1 MMARAHARGVLAG
14 LRVLLVEDAEDI
26 REVLTF
32 LLRGDGAEVCVA
44 GTARAAMDAAA
55 TQDFDVLLTDLGLP
69 DVAGDHLIRE
79 ILERKRRPLRVVVI
93 TGFGE
98 PYAARARQ
106 AGADAVFIK
115 PLDWSVLRAA
125 LHARDAA
132 LAA

>member
-1 MMARAHARGVLAG
+1 MGRTAPNLAG

-26 REVLTF
+26 RDVLSF
-32 LLRGDGAEVCVA
+32 LLRSDGAEVCA
-44 GTARAAMDAAA
+44 TGTAREAVEAAA
-55 TQDFDVLLTDLGLP
+55 RRDFDVLLTDLGLP

-79 ILERKRRPLRVVVI
+79 ILGMKRHRPRVVVI

-98 PYAARARQ
+98 PYASRARQ

-115 PLDWSVLRAA
+115 PLDWSVLRSA
-125 LHARDAA
+125 LHAHDEV